1 MSIDARADANV
12 EIASGSGAS
21 ADLNGVVR
29 PVLPPTLD
37 FGAFEELD
45 VALDP
50 HQGALWCLMRPKG
63 LPRFTDAL
71 LRDLARAS
79 RMIADLHAAREPGAP
94 NPVRY
99 WVVGSA
105 VPGVYN
111 LGGDLAFFVQC
122 VRERDREGLRA
133 YAHACVEATYR
144 GAYGMDA
151 PCVSIAVVEGDA
163 LGGGFEAAMSG
174 HVLIAERGAR
184 LGLPETMF
192 NTFPGMGAYSFLARK
207 LDMARAEKIILG
219 GKIFQAEELHEMG
232 VVDILAEKGQGREA
246 ARQFMADNDR
256 RQPLLCALSRVR
268 KRVFPLEKQ
277 ELLDVTDIWVDATM
291 ALTPNDLRKMEIL
304 LKAQRNRLKA
314 SST

>member
-1 MSIDARADANV
+1 MTIDSKTAP
-12 EIASGSGAS
+12 E
-21 ADLNGVVR
+21 GVVR
-29 PVLPPTLD
+29 GDSSLSAPVAEPVRRALPAGLD
-37 FGAFEELD
+37 FGRFEEMD

-50 HQGALWCLMRPKG
+50 QQGALWCLMRPKG
-63 LPRFTDAL
+63 LPRFTSAL
-71 LRDLARAS
+71 LRDLATAS
-79 RMIADLHAAREPGAP
+79 RMITDLHAAREPGAP

-105 VPGVYN
+105 IPGVYN
-111 LGGDLAFFVQC
+111 LGGDLAYFVRC
-122 VRERDREGLRA
+122 VRDRDREALRA

-184 LGLPETMF
+184 MGLPESMF

-207 LDMARAEKIILG
+207 LDMTRAEKIILG
-219 GKIFQAEELHEMG
+219 GKIFHAEELHEMG

-256 RQPLLCALSRVR
+256 RQPLLCALSQVR
-268 KRVFPLEKQ
+268 KRVFPLHKQ
-277 ELLDVTDIWVDATM
+277 ELLDVTDIWVDVTM
-291 ALTPNDLRKMEIL
+291 ALTANDLRKMEFL
-304 LKAQRNRLKA
+304 LKAQHNRL
-314 SST
+314 SSAV